1 MPTAQLTERIADWNR
16 QLQVQSEERLVKN
29 VALTGNMSRNGY
41 AYDDQAHFRSRSLYN
56 GKPVFLDHAHNG
68 QRPQLRSTR
77 DLVGSIINPRIEE
90 GRVRGDIRGGRYRLW
105 THFPLALV
113 EANTPGVGMSHVVL
127 AERTNDGKR
136 VKPHQRRP
144 LRRRRRESRHDQHV
158 SGVDIDSRTGR
169 YTTRFDVPH
178 RTARCQSSRR
188 ATRRTANRTRS
199 ASNGSRCPP
208 RLAAKKRHRTAR
220 AGVGTPAEAVD
231 ASFRTQLEQAA
242 STSAAKQLVRERQ
255 QLVRRLGS
263 LATPHSAPRT
273 NTVPNDAANFIS
285 AIKHRS

>member
-41 AYDDQAHFRSRSLYN
+41 AYDDQALSEAVPLYN

-90 GRVRGDIRGGRYRLW
+90 GRVRGDIRVVDTDSGR
-105 THFPLALV
+105 TFLALV

-127 AERTNDGKR
+127 AERTTDGKR
-136 VKPHQRRP
+136 VKRINDVLSVDVVVNPATTSTFQESTSTPELADAP
-144 LRRRRRESRHDQHV
+144 LDL
-158 SGVDIDSRTGR
+158 
-169 YTTRFDVPH
+169 TTLTEPLGTD
-178 RTARCQSSRR
+178 AIEEQ
-188 ATRRTANRTRS
+188 
-199 ASNGSRCPP
+199 
-208 RLAAKKRHRTAR
+208 LAALRTERDQLLTEVNALR
-220 AGVGTPAEAVD
+220 ASQRKNEIEQLVQESGLPAEAID
-231 ASFRTQLEQAA
+231 ASLRTQLEQAP
-242 STSAAKQLVRERQ
+242 SVSDAKQLLRERQ
-255 QLVRRLGS
+255 QLVRRLGT

-273 NTVPNDAANFIS
+273 HAVPNDAANFIS